1 MQTWKCYNNLVIYLI
16 LIQWFVDSPQ
26 PLHAVIEQFNTST
39 MSVEKKKWGGL
50 YFLLIFFFNFWGG
63 LKHEFWLHI

>member
-16 LIQWFVDSPQ
+16 LIQWFMDSLQ

-39 MSVEKKKWGGL
+39 MSVEKKKNEVD
-50 YFLLIFFFNFWGG
+50 YIFYSFFF
-63 LKHEFWLHI
+63 